1 MVQMSVRTRACGC
14 VCANTHTHTQ
24 WNTQVAAAAGFSRGC
39 QRLQTPLSCWTY
51 GSSLTLWNLCSR
63 RALPSAEINQPWE
76 HSQSGGIGPRALS
89 HVSIAWNHYFLH
101 LRKVI
106 KNNERR
112 RAGLPAVSALDLI
125 PHSVPLCPACRKG
138 FLYFPSWSFFLHPGL
153 RISSSNQHAQKTGTN
168 IYSENHLP
176 RIAFLPF

>member
-1 MVQMSVRTRACGC
+1 MVQMSVRTRAC
-14 VCANTHTHTQ
+14 ANTHTHTH
-24 WNTQVAAAAGFSRGC
+24 THTVEH
-39 QRLQTPLSCWTY
+39 T
-51 GSSLTLWNLCSR
+51 GSSCSWIQPRLPKATNSTLMLDIWKQFNSLKSLFKKSPAVCRDKS
-63 RALPSAEINQPWE
+63 ALRTL
-76 HSQSGGIGPRALS
+76 SQSGGIGPRALS

-112 RAGLPAVSALDLI
+112 RAGLPAISALDLI

-153 RISSSNQHAQKTGTN
+153 RISSSNQHA
-168 IYSENHLP
+168 
-176 RIAFLPF
+176 